1 MLNYKSVDLSRADVR
16 VRNKGVEYIVRP
28 VTEAAKVWLKKNAAC
43 ESWQGFGGD
52 GFALTEGCFERL
64 ARRLFRDGLVVH
76 LEWNN

>member
-28 VTEAAKVWLKKNAAC
+28 VTEAAKVWLKKNATC
-43 ESWQGFGGD
+43 ESWQEFSGD

-64 ARRLFRDGLVVH
+64 TRRLFRDGLVVH
-76 LEWNN
+76 LE